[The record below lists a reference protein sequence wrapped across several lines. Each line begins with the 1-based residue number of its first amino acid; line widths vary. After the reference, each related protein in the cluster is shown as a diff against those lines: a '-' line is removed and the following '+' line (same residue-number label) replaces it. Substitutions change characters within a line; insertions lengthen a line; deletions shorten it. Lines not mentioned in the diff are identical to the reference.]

1 MFKIIY
7 ISVIIVGNTVEI
19 KVKILIIIEELKIIG
34 IEVRTIILLHYVL
47 DSNISTY
54 NICYI

>member
-7 ISVIIVGNTVEI
+7 IFVIIVGNVVKT
-19 KVKILIIIEELKIIG
+19 KVKMLVVTGELKNIG
-34 IEVRTIILLHYVL
+34 IKVRTIILLYYVL

-54 NICYI
+54 NIYYI